1 MPVQSQVLLLL
12 IACGLAVAPARSQ
25 SIASPEV
32 ASHRSPDAALP
43 VNFIRRTGDLDSMVK
58 RGNIRAL
65 VLYSRSGF
73 FYVNGKPE
81 GIYYEALQYFEKF
94 VNQKLR
100 TRQHVQVTFIP
111 VRPDQIQAALI
122 QGVGDLIAYGVAET
136 SERGHQIAFSIPI
149 QTGVK
154 QIVVTQKNSGALLSL
169 EDLGGKQVF
178 VNPLSTYYGNLEKVN
193 NTLRERGKS
202 PILIR
207 KADPNLMDEDLLEM
221 VNAGILSAT
230 VTLSE
235 RAELWASVL
244 PNIISQPNLVVANGE
259 DLAWAMR
266 KSNPRLKELV
276 DEFVRTRAVG
286 TSFGNTLVR
295 RYLGSNQ
302 WVMNPT
308 TAAEL
313 RKFEATVDFF
323 RKYSSQYGFDYLMV
337 MAQGYQESMLEQSAR
352 GPAGAVGI
360 MQVKPSTSA
369 APPISIPDIWTAE
382 KNIHAGVKVLGTIA
396 DTYFNDPKID
406 PESRLLFAFAAYNA
420 RPDSHRGAA
429 EESSG
434 ARTGSE
440 NKWFENVELLVSR
453 SVGPETVQ
461 YVSNIFKYYVA
472 YKLVIEQGKS
482 LRVSGQNV

>member
-1 MPVQSQVLLLL
+1 LKADSECGRKNQGSKDGGTGPVSPYAKIEAEGHVPVQSQVLLLL

-94 VNQKLR
+94 VNQKLH

-178 VNPLSTYYGNLEKVN
+178 VNPLSAYYGNLEKVN

-207 KADPNLMDEDLLEM
+207 KAETGFCHAKPLGDHPEWCRIALCCPHVIAVELKGADDQGDVFVGDL
-221 VNAGILSAT
+221 
-230 VTLSE
+230 
-235 RAELWASVL
+235 
-244 PNIISQPNLVVANGE
+244 
-259 DLAWAMR
+259 
-266 KSNPRLKELV
+266 
-276 DEFVRTRAVG
+276 
-286 TSFGNTLVR
+286 
-295 RYLGSNQ
+295 
-302 WVMNPT
+302 
-308 TAAEL
+308 
-313 RKFEATVDFF
+313 
-323 RKYSSQYGFDYLMV
+323 
-337 MAQGYQESMLEQSAR
+337 
-352 GPAGAVGI
+352 
-360 MQVKPSTSA
+360 
-369 APPISIPDIWTAE
+369 
-382 KNIHAGVKVLGTIA
+382 HGTIM
-396 DTYFNDPKID
+396 DQ
-406 PESRLLFAFAAYNA
+406 
-420 RPDSHRGAA
+420 
-429 EESSG
+429 
-434 ARTGSE
+434 
-440 NKWFENVELLVSR
+440 R
-453 SVGPETVQ
+453 SPVVP
-461 YVSNIFKYYVA
+461 I
-472 YKLVIEQGKS
+472 
-482 LRVSGQNV
+482 